1 MPTQDIET
9 LIKQVSRL
17 PGLGPRSAQRVVL
30 ALIQKKDSLLSPLMK
45 SMETAVKSVNSC
57 GVCGNFDSS
66 DPCNICSD
74 SRRDHSTICVVED
87 VSDLWALERCAF
99 FRGVY
104 HVTGGL
110 LSPVKGIRPE
120 DINIPNLIS
129 RASSENVK
137 EVIMALSATI
147 DGQTT
152 AHYLAEHLQGISVS
166 ISGIAQGVPVGGEI
180 NYLDDGTLSEA
191 LRSRRP
197 FLG

>member
-1 MPTQDIET
+1 M
-9 LIKQVSRL
+9 
-17 PGLGPRSAQRVVL
+17 
-30 ALIQKKDSLLSPLMK
+30 
-45 SMETAVKSVNSC
+45 
-57 GVCGNFDSS
+57 
-66 DPCNICSD
+66 
-74 SRRDHSTICVVED
+74 
-87 VSDLWALERCAF
+87 
-99 FRGVY
+99 
-104 HVTGGL
+104 
-110 LSPVKGIRPE
+110 SPVKGIRPE